1 MAHAPK
7 PNRNPSA
14 ALFNRSVSYQ
24 QPGTPVES
32 DSEDNDSTSPPLSST
47 SEAFQTVDVRRAKSL
62 RTAGQYGGSTSRL
75 LPTRTESVGL
85 SSFGAAGSTLTSPA
99 LSSIGEYTPPAA
111 ARHALFAHHV
121 NRPGLGLPRSSSP
134 SVLSEP
140 GVIPPSPTESTRSG
154 GFSPASAFL
163 SHFSSSNS
171 LKPQTTIAP
180 DALGAKVL
188 SYTLGKLIGR
198 GGFSAVREAIH
209 ENGEVL
215 ACKIVK
221 KDDLSDQ
228 SGSLERFEEEI
239 KIWQSLPRHPSF
251 LPLVEMHRTSSMTF
265 LLTPLL
271 SGGSLLDV
279 LKREHGSENTARKWF
294 PGVVAAVSALHEG
307 FDDWSGH
314 VLHGDL
320 KLDNFLVDLHGH
332 VVVCDF
338 YMCRKLDDGKP
349 LYTSPATIPL
359 PLTPG
364 RGRKSRTSSPYRPI
378 HRHTESEISDPA
390 LAAAP
395 YPSASMPY
403 ASPELLRPPRR
414 EPSLSQDVWAVGCIL
429 YALLT
434 GRLPFVDSYDP
445 RLQMKILNGH
455 WEHPIGIG
463 REWIECLSGCLDTN
477 MDTRWDIKRVR
488 ESDAVVGWRE
498 VKGRS
503 KSRSRSRMR
512 GGARDQ
518 SRGPRDQS
526 RGPSTSRG
534 PPSSDRFRGRKDSLL
549 SNAPS
554 TQPMSIRRPQ
564 SKEHL
569 SPYMQPGHGSH
580 DSFGVQ
586 LDNPASG
593 SQSRSNGNDNGRS
606 RSSSR
611 KPLSQQD
618 LSTSM
623 DYMNI
628 NRGRSMAKKGEMEVC
643 NPSQSPVGSWRWN
656 QNRDQS
662 QGSGNPSRDQSQGA
676 GNRRRDQSQGGNRSR
691 SRDIIMTQPPR
702 TASAS
707 TSRPR
712 NNPINAI
719 AVPHSAPLP
728 PTLSTSTAYP
738 DDSPTRSHSRGRAR
752 YSDKV
757 ADRLGHSADSTSS
770 SGTPSSP
777 VISRRSTSQ
786 SQSRNSPDRGW
797 RGNNS
802 LGIVEE
808 DKALTERDHVEEYRG
823 RSISRGR

>member
-32 DSEDNDSTSPPLSST
+32 DSEDTDSTSPLPTSS
-47 SEAFQTVDVRRAKSL
+47 SETFPTADVRRAKSL
-62 RTAGQYGGSTSRL
+62 RTSGQYGGSTSRL
-75 LPTRTESVGL
+75 LPTRTESGGL

-99 LSSIGEYTPPAA
+99 LSAIGEYTPPAA

-121 NRPGLGLPRSSSP
+121 NRPGLGFPRSSSP

-140 GVIPPSPTESTRSG
+140 GVIPPSPTDSARSG

-163 SHFSSSNS
+163 SHFSSNNS

-188 SYTLGKLIGR
+188 SYTLGKLVGR
-198 GGFSAVREAIH
+198 GGFSSVREAIH

-239 KIWQSLPRHPSF
+239 KIWQSLPRHTSF

-294 PGVVAAVSALHEG
+294 PGVVAAVAALHEG
-307 FDDWSGH
+307 FDNWSGH

-338 YMCRKLDDGKP
+338 YMCRKLDAAVP
-349 LYTSPATIPL
+349 LHATPATVPR
-359 PLTPG
+359 PMTPG
-364 RGRKSRTSSPYRPI
+364 RGRKSRTSSPYRPT
-378 HRHTESEISDPA
+378 HRHTESEITDPS

-395 YPSASMPY
+395 FPSASMPY

-455 WEHPIGIG
+455 WERPVGLG
-463 REWIECLSGCLDTN
+463 KEWIECLSGCLDTN

-498 VKGRS
+498 VRS

-512 GGARDQ
+512 GGSRDH
-518 SRGPRDQS
+518 S

-549 SNAPS
+549 SNAPP
-554 TQPMSIRRPQ
+554 TQPMSIRKPQ

-569 SPYMQPGHGSH
+569 SPYLQPGQGSH
-580 DSFGVQ
+580 DSLGLQ
-586 LDNPASG
+586 IDNTASG
-593 SQSRSNGNDNGRS
+593 SRSRSNGRS

-611 KPLSQQD
+611 KPLPQQD

-623 DYMNI
+623 DYMSI
-628 NRGRSMAKKGEMEVC
+628 NRGRSMAKKGENEIG
-643 NPSQSPVGSWRWN
+643 PASPSPVGSWRWN

-662 QGSGNPSRDQSQGA
+662 
-676 GNRRRDQSQGGNRSR
+676 SQGGNRSR
-691 SRDIIMTQPPR
+691 SRDTIMQQPPR

-707 TSRPR
+707 SSRPR
-712 NNPINAI
+712 MNQNPVTPM
-719 AVPHSAPLP
+719 AVPHTAPLP
-728 PTLSTSTAYP
+728 PSLSNANAYS

-770 SGTPSSP
+770 SGTSHSP

-797 RGNNS
+797 RGNNA

-808 DKALTERDHVEEYRG
+808 DKAWTERDHVEEYRG
-823 RSISRGR
+823 RSVSRGPR